1 MSHFGDSEF
10 PGSDPLHQGS
20 EDSDMANVPRSM
32 RGTSV
37 HPGAEH
43 MMMLDTLRQKSSGS
57 IPVASASAS
66 GDTTKGDKP
75 EMNFDDAQD
84 TEGDVDDGDK
94 KRQVQANRPEPE
106 RRPDLVDETT
116 VVAAVGY
123 PEKVLADADSD
134 RSGPD
139 SLQPETVAE
148 PATARKAGGM
158 TTK

>member
-1 MSHFGDSEF
+1 
-10 PGSDPLHQGS
+10 
-20 EDSDMANVPRSM
+20 
-32 RGTSV
+32 
-37 HPGAEH
+37 

-94 KRQVQANRPEPE
+94 KRRGQANRPAPE
-106 RRPDLVDETT
+106 RERRITRPDITDETT
-116 VVAAVGY
+116 IVATVGY
-123 PEKVLADADSD
+123 HEKVLAEADSD
-134 RSGPD
+134 RTGPD

-148 PATARKAGGM
+148 PATARRAGGM